1 MNSNTERQDD
11 TTEGAVGGVIASTPS
26 ALERATEGAQQ
37 GARVED
43 VPSHPIADVGD
54 VTPKKQAGTSGVQA
68 VEETTAGMLPTA
80 AAAAT
85 PAATTAATATPAP
98 ATTAA
103 TAPGPLA
110 ACAAAA
116 AEGARASS
124 PPKASAGSAAARGAE
139 ATEQGTG
146 DGAKTGPPSP
156 TNKAGGECQATGRD
170 DSTAPPHQSA
180 AEACKDP
187 CRKRDSQGKVVR
199 LSKKPRLVWTP
210 FMKSFMNH
218 GEYDDY

>member
-1 MNSNTERQDD
+1 M
-11 TTEGAVGGVIASTPS
+11 EGAVGGVIASTPS

-43 VPSHPIADVGD
+43 VPSHPIADIGD

-68 VEETTAGMLPTA
+68 VEETTAGMPPTA

-85 PAATTAATATPAP
+85 PA

-124 PPKASAGSAAARGAE
+124 PPKASAGSAAERGAE

-146 DGAKTGPPSP
+146 DGAKAGPPSP
-156 TNKAGGECQATGRD
+156 TNKAGLPNLLGECQATGRD